1 MTIKVIGWAGTA
13 IVIIAYWPQIHHL
26 YVEKCAWGLSIT
38 TWLLWLLSSV
48 LLLSYAIMLGDLLF
62 VFVQLINITAIVTT
76 IVLARRGNTICP
88 YHINE
93 ARKLATDNRVPLRP
107 GFRIS

>member
-1 MTIKVIGWAGTA
+1 MTIKLIGWAGTA

-26 YVEKCAWGLSIT
+26 YIEKCAWGLSIP

-76 IVLARRGNTICP
+76 IVLARRGNKICP
-88 YHINE
+88 YH
-93 ARKLATDNRVPLRP
+93 LAESKALMAKVGSTSYLH
-107 GFRIS
+107 S